1 MVILTGCN
9 SLSNKQLKPTNVSV
23 QIPPPP
29 KLSKKLLKYQPQEEV
44 ETLQQKWQ
52 KTFNDYLLNYE
63 KLKNEAVELEGWSE
77 TVVENSN
84 LK

>member
-1 MVILTGCN
+1 MQQLVQQAIKADERQCINTTSTKTVEKVIEVPTTRRGGDLTAEMAKDFQR
-9 SLSNKQLKPTNVSV
+9 LSIECS
-23 QIPPPP
+23 
-29 KLSKKLLKYQPQEEV
+29 S
-44 ETLQQKWQ
+44 
-52 KTFNDYLLNYE
+52 NYE